1 MTCGDGTY
9 WRAIDSDTGV
19 PGYQM
24 CIHGMDSAGNCVPP
38 VGVTALTRDDVDALG
53 VRFTLTIIEYVR
65 DWHAGV

>member
-1 MTCGDGTY
+1 
-9 WRAIDSDTGV
+9 
-19 PGYQM
+19 M